1 MDCNSRNNMTMEY
14 LIVKDRYKKLCAFIQ
29 RVENGSSPIH
39 DDYPVAEL
47 YEQQKAMKEYLDA
60 LKVRLEYEGVKTE

>member
-1 MDCNSRNNMTMEY
+1 MEDKFTLVTEY
-14 LIVKDRYKKLCAFIQ
+14 NTLLSKYAKLCDFLK
-29 RVENGSSPIH
+29 RVEDGSSPIH

-60 LKVRLEYEGVKTE
+60 LKVRLEYEGAKME

>member
-14 LIVKDRYKKLCAFIQ
+14 LIVKGRYKKLCAFIQ
-29 RVENGSSPIH
+29 RVEEGSSPIH
-39 DDYPVAEL
+39 EDYPVSEL

>member
-14 LIVKDRYKKLCAFIQ
+14 LILKDRYKKLCAFIQ
-29 RVENGSSPIH
+29 RVEDGSSPIH

-47 YEQQKAMKEYLDA
+47 YEQQKAMEEYLDA
-60 LKVRLEYEGVKTE
+60 LKVRLEYEGVKTK